1 MYGDAL
7 ILTLFAR
14 GSVSN
19 NIDMRVCGDICEGLA
34 ILMHI
39 GYPGILIMGHQ
50 YSISQQTSTI
60 FTGRLPSIA
69 RYGIPSHRRPASP
82 RPLRDPTI
90 ETAARAEVEVVGALA
105 RLSEGSRI
113 NRRTNSQSI
122 SGTIRANTADSP
134 RGTRGILG
142 QQPAV
147 QAPLAALPRHLAEI
161 QRATRQETRRQHLA
175 DTGGWATDPQ
185 GDSPRPAQIL
195 ANI

>member
-1 MYGDAL
+1 MICSDIDYATL
-7 ILTLFAR
+7 IF
-14 GSVSN
+14 
-19 NIDMRVCGDICEGLA
+19 NI
-34 ILMHI
+34 
-39 GYPGILIMGHQ
+39 P
-50 YSISQQTSTI
+50 QQTPTI
-60 FTGRLPSIA
+60 FMGRLSRIA
-69 RYGIPSHRRPASP
+69 RYGSPSHRRPASP

-90 ETAARAEVEVVGALA
+90 ATAPPRAEVEVVGALA
-105 RLSEGSRI
+105 RLSELAHI

-175 DTGGWATDPQ
+175 DTGGM
-185 GDSPRPAQIL
+185 GDGHSPRPAQIL